1 MDRRLLALLSG
12 VLLGTVSESSLAPA
26 LPVLERAFAVGPEA
40 AQGVVSLG
48 LLGAALA
55 YLPLAGLAG
64 RVGAGRLFRTGLFL
78 HALSALLLALAPSLW
93 ALYLLR
99 LLQGVATAM
108 VVGLVPGLA
117 ASAFPEARGYALGM
131 VASTVAA
138 GTLLGPALG
147 GLAAGWGLPYVFLLP
162 LPAALLAGA
171 LVGAGFAG
179 VRVTGEVVMAKVIDL
194 DAERTETHR
203 EGAYYSLV
211 GPLGRA
217 AGALVGLAFALL
229 TPLFGYVSGE
239 NPGPNP
245 EAAFRFLMAVPPF
258 AASLLA
264 LALAARFPYGAKG

>member
-1 MDRRLLALLSG
+1 MG
-12 VLLGTVSESSLAPA
+12 
-26 LPVLERAFAVGPEA
+26 
-40 AQGVVSLG
+40 
-48 LLGAALA
+48 
-55 YLPLAGLAG
+55 
-64 RVGAGRLFRTGLFL
+64 
-78 HALSALLLALAPSLW
+78 LSALLLFLP
-93 ALYLLR
+93 
-99 LLQGVATAM
+99 QG
-108 VVGLVPGLA
+108 
-117 ASAFPEARGYALGM
+117 
-131 VASTVAA
+131 
-138 GTLLGPALG
+138 
-147 GLAAGWGLPYVFLLP
+147 

-211 GPLGRA
+211 GLLGRA